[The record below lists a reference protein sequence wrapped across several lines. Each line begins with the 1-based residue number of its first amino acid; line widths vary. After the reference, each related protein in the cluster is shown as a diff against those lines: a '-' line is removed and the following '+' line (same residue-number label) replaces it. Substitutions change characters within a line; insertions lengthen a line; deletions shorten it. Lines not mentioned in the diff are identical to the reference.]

1 MPTKLGSIISYIKY
15 IRSLLMS
22 EPCLSMFGGQMP
34 TWPNWPTLRS
44 RSRLPLAFDFCQVF
58 MVRAKICWSAL
69 AVTFGIYT
77 AFWCSLQFYK
87 NSLLNSRMLH
97 SRARTRTPS
106 VPKQLSKSTP
116 LWHWWTGGP
125 KKQIGQT
132 LHGLFLAV
140 NLTGEGEEPIVTLS
154 NVKAQ
159 LVWTHHLKQSCN

>member
-34 TWPNWPTLRS
+34 TWPNWPTLSS

-116 LWHWWTGGP
+116 LWHWWTQEANRANLTWPFLGCKPYRGRRRANCYAI
-125 KKQIGQT
+125 KCQT
-132 LHGLFLAV
+132 LFGHITWSSLE
-140 NLTGEGEEPIVTLS
+140 T
-154 NVKAQ
+154 K
-159 LVWTHHLKQSCN
+159 